1 MIQATKKMIKDPV
14 LLRILESLN
23 EQGKTEKDFVMYLG
37 LDNGAFTHW
46 KYENQKSFMIHI
58 NQISDFLGVSS
69 YYLLRGTEEEDGIET
84 MSKAEKNTR
93 KMYRKLNHD
102 KQSIIKKTLSY
113 LVDLTEYENS

>member
-1 MIQATKKMIKDPV
+1 MRQTTKKMTKDPV

-23 EQGKTEKDFVMYLG
+23 EQGKTEKDLVMYLG
-37 LDNGAFTHW
+37 LGNGAFTHW

-58 NQISDFLGVSS
+58 NQIADFLGVSPN
-69 YYLLRGTEEEDGIET
+69 YLLRGIEEEDGIET
-84 MSKAEKNTR
+84 MSKAEKNMI

-102 KQSIIKKTLSY
+102 KQSLIKKTISY